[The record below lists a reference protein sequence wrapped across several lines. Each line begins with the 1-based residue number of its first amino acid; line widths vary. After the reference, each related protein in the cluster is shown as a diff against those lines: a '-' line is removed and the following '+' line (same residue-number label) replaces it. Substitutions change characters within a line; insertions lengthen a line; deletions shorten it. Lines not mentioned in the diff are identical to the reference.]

1 MTGVDRSRVLAY
13 GVVPV
18 LALVL
23 AVAAGVFTVANQS
36 THEIDT
42 ARIQSVQTAT
52 ASTIAVLSYTPD
64 EVEQQRDEVRRLL
77 TGAFRDSYTS
87 LMNDDVIPVAKQQQI
102 SGTATVLGAG
112 SVSADLAR
120 AVVLVFVK
128 QSVRVGQAAPRST
141 TSSVEVTLDK
151 IGGSWL
157 ISDFTPRGATRE

>member
-1 MTGVDRSRVLAY
+1 MTGVYRSRVLAY
-13 GVVPV
+13 GVVPA

-23 AVAAGVFTVANQS
+23 AVAAGFFTYANQS
-36 THEIDT
+36 TREIDT

-52 ASTIAVLSYTPD
+52 ASTIAILSYTPD
-64 EVEQQRDEVRRLL
+64 EVERQRDEVRRLL
-77 TGAFRDSYTS
+77 TGAFRDSYSS

-102 SGTATVLGAG
+102 SGTATVLSAG
-112 SVSADLAR
+112 SVSADPGR

-151 IGGSWL
+151 VGGSWL
-157 ISDFTPRGATRE
+157 ISDFTPQGAARE